1 MAAKRKVLWAIGAIV
16 VVGAV
21 VAAIVLASSGAAT
34 VEVADVT
41 RGDLAL
47 TVAAAGSVDAE
58 QRVDVYPPTA
68 GVLDSVLV
76 ENGQEVHAGDVL
88 AVMDTATMEAQVAQ
102 AQAAY
107 DGAVAQRDAIVKS
120 APGASAI
127 KAAQAAVAAAWTAY
141 DFASKAYD
149 AAVAGVGTPSASDIA
164 SAQAAVAVAQASADA
179 AAAAYDD
186 FYNNVYL
193 PAPEPRDAALETTLA
208 GLLLVKNQTAA
219 DLLTAQQGLAA
230 LMAASDNTYNIAQA
244 KLAKD
249 QAYAAYLAAVSQ
261 KDALAKAAGIGKALA
276 SADAAIEA
284 ARIALELATDAL
296 ADSTIK
302 APVDGY
308 VLFNSS
314 AAASLTGVVSAP
326 AAGMT
331 VTPAAAPFAIVALD
345 TLKFSAQIDEA
356 DIAQIEPGMTA
367 VISLDAL
374 SDVEFE
380 ATVKTIGKESEMTL
394 TGGTVFP
401 VAFTFEA
408 GDSLVLLGM
417 NGSVDIS
424 VETVP
429 DVIAMPV
436 EALIEEGGTNYAYV
450 VRDGRAYRTAIE
462 IGQFTDT
469 LVEVTSGL
477 AEGDQVIVSGVS
489 ELSDGARVRAE

>member
-1 MAAKRKVLWAIGAIV
+1 VAAKRKALWAIGAVV

-21 VAAIVLASSGAAT
+21 AGAIVLTSSGVAV

-58 QRVDVYPPTA
+58 QRVGVYPPTA

-88 AVMDTATMEAQVAQ
+88 AVMETATIEAQVAQ
-102 AQAAY
+102 ARAAY
-107 DGAVAQRDAIVKS
+107 EGAVAQRDAIVKS
-120 APGASAI
+120 APSASAI
-127 KAAQAAVAAAWTAY
+127 RAAEAAVAAAWTAY
-141 DFASKAYD
+141 GFARAGYD
-149 AAVAGVGTPSASDIA
+149 AAVAGVGAPSASDIS
-164 SAQAAVAVAQASADA
+164 SAQAAVAMAQVSADA
-179 AAAAYDD
+179 AQSAYDD
-186 FYNNVYL
+186 FYENVYL

-219 DLLTAQQGLAA
+219 DLLTAQQALAA
-230 LMAASDNTYNIAQA
+230 LMAATDNSYNVAQA
-244 KLAKD
+244 KLAKE
-249 QAYAAYLAAVSQ
+249 QAYAAYLGAVSQ
-261 KDALAKAAGIGKALA
+261 KEALAKAAGIGKALA
-276 SADAAIEA
+276 SADAAIDA
-284 ARIALELATDAL
+284 ARIALELAGDAL
-296 ADSTIK
+296 ADSTIV

-308 VLFNSS
+308 VLFNGS
-314 AAASLTGVVSAP
+314 AAASLTGVASAP

-331 VTPAAAPFAIVALD
+331 VTPAAAPFAIVSLD

-356 DIAQIEPGMTA
+356 DIAQIQPGMSA
-367 VISLDAL
+367 VISLDAF
-374 SDVEFE
+374 SDVEFA
-380 ATVKTIGKESEMTL
+380 ATVKTIGKESQLTL

-401 VAFTFEA
+401 VLFTFEA
-408 GDSLVLLGM
+408 GDSMVLLGM
-417 NGSVDIS
+417 NGSVDIA
-424 VETVP
+424 VEMVP

-436 EALIEEGGTNYAYV
+436 EALIEEGGANYAYV
-450 VRDGRAYRTAIE
+450 VRDGRAYRTSIE

-489 ELSDGARVRAE
+489 ELTDGARVRAE